1 MLKEHLTCRE
11 QTENMARFSEV
22 DEEQYVTLTSREE
35 VFDDSRL
42 KKLSLCLKDT
52 RTIWIA
58 PAVLLVLMLAGAIV
72 GPVYHYHSGQLEP
85 QKEIGL
91 FLLD

>member
-1 MLKEHLTCRE
+1 
-11 QTENMARFSEV
+11 MARFREV

-35 VFDDSRL
+35 EFQDSLL

-72 GPVYHYHSGQLEP
+72 GPVYHYHSGQLE
-85 QKEIGL
+85 QQEKIGL